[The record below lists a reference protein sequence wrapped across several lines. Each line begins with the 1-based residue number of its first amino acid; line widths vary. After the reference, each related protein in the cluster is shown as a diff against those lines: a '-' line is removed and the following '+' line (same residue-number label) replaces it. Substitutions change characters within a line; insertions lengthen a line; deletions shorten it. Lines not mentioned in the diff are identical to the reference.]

1 MQGCSPR
8 KRKTPPLML
17 AKLFLKDAR
26 LRPFFRVLV
35 FVFATLFVAAA
46 LWLVFDAFRRQAY
59 SAELTWND
67 LATGE
72 FASVIAV
79 VLVSVLMRRYVDRRS
94 VASLGFA
101 PGGPW
106 LRLFGWGVLL
116 GAGMQTIAMG
126 IESALGVAHVVGFGS
141 VAGDAKLI
149 AVAAAVFLAGA
160 LSEELSLRGYILQ
173 NLWEEWG
180 VVPAIAVTSVAF
192 AAVHLGNPHSH
203 EQTALTVC
211 GLVVF
216 ALWASVSL
224 LLTRSLW
231 LAFGA
236 HAAWNLFEGPVFGL
250 PVSGVSMPVRTV
262 LVESVNGPRWL
273 TGGSFGPEAGLS
285 SILALLVGFV
295 ALLALYKLGAFR
307 GAVDSR
313 ETYAR
318 TITESSALSSADHA
332 RS

>member
-1 MQGCSPR
+1 MQGCSPQ

-17 AKLFLKDAR
+17 AKLFFKDAR

-35 FVFATLFVAAA
+35 FVLATLLVAAV
-46 LWLVFDAFRRQAY
+46 LWLVFDALRGQAY
-59 SAELTWND
+59 SAELNWND

-72 FASVIAV
+72 LASAIAV
-79 VLVSVLMRRYVDRRS
+79 VLGAVLMRRYVDRRS

-101 PGGPW
+101 PRGPW

-116 GAGMQTIAMG
+116 GAGMQTIALG
-126 IESALGVAHVVGFGS
+126 IESASGHAHVVGLGS

-149 AVAAAVFLAGA
+149 AVATAVFLAGA

-180 VVPAIAVTSVAF
+180 VVPAIAVTSLAF

-216 ALWASVSL
+216 ALWACASL
-224 LLTRSLW
+224 LLTKSLW

-236 HAAWNLFEGPVFGL
+236 HAAWNIFEGPVFGL
-250 PVSGVSMPVRTV
+250 PVSGVSIPVRTV
-262 LVESVNGPRWL
+262 LVESVNGPQWL
-273 TGGSFGPEAGLS
+273 TGGAFGPEAGLS

-295 ALLALYKLGAFR
+295 ALLALHKWGAFL

-313 ETYAR
+313 EGYAR
-318 TITESSALSSADHA
+318 TLKESSAPSSADLA